1 MNPGLLQLI
10 ALLLGEAE
18 KVIPIFIHNPKSQ
31 AIEGVVVTT
40 ANAAVGA
47 LMTLPAPVPAPAI
60 QAAAPVPNVSVTA
73 VVAK

>member
-18 KVIPIFIHNPKSQ
+18 KIVPIFIHNPKSQ
-31 AIEGVVVTT
+31 QIEGVVVTT

-47 LMTLPAPVPAPAI
+47 LMSLPTPAPAP
-60 QAAAPVPNVSVTA
+60 APAPGPTPTNIGVVT
-73 VVAK
+73 K